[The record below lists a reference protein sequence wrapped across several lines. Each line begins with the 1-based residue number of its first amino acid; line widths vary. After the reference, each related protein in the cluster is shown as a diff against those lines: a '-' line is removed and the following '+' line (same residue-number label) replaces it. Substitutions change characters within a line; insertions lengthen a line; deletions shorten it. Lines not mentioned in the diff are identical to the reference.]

1 MPQSSYH
8 CNVPNAPVFP
18 SLYCAQCPSLN
29 ITALC
34 PMPQTSYHC
43 NVPNAPV
50 FTSLYCRSFWPVS
63 AVGREVAREV
73 KERLCYVA
81 EDYDGELASAEQ
93 SSALERNYQ
102 LPDGQVITLND
113 QRFRVPEA
121 LFQPSLL
128 GQRGGPFLCQ
138 AYTSNKT
145 YLAVQGQK
153 PSNSLL
159 SGVDRHVDCCSFV
172 LAAINTATSKISYFF
187 SSKYFG
193 KLHLTFFILL
203 FGSCSF

>member
-1 MPQSSYH
+1 MPQSSHHCIVPNAPVFTVLCPVPQSSYH

-18 SLYCAQCPSLN
+18 
-29 ITALC
+29 
-34 PMPQTSYHC
+34 
-43 NVPNAPV
+43 
-50 FTSLYCRSFWPVS
+50 SLYCRSFWPVS

-73 KERLCYVA
+73 KENLCYVA
-81 EDYDGELASAEQ
+81 EDYNGELASAEQ
-93 SSALERNYQ
+93 SSALERNYR

-138 AYTSNKT
+138 AYTSSKT

-159 SGVDRHVDCCSFV
+159 SGVDRDVDCCSSEFCTGCDKQPHQKFPFFF
-172 LAAINTATSKISYFF
+172 LEIFWETSPR
-187 SSKYFG
+187 
-193 KLHLTFFILL
+193 FFIFYCSDHVL
-203 FGSCSF
+203 FDGLVFG